1 MKRILFGFMLAMMT
15 LGGYAQVQAGAKL
28 DKGNAALKKDNGMT
42 KQELTTGKAGNS
54 VELQDK
60 AQQEERAIDQDIKR
74 SVAQNKGKSRK
85 IFGHDIFNS
94 KLLSF
99 EPNMNIATPANYVLG
114 PGDVVVINIYGGS
127 QKENTY
133 QISNEGTVT
142 VPGYG
147 PIRLSGLTVA
157 QANSR
162 LRKTLG
168 KRYRSS
174 NMSTSVSST
183 RSIRVNVMGEVS
195 VPGTYTLSAYATVFH
210 ALYQAGGINN
220 IGTLRNIKV
229 FRNGR
234 QVSVVDV
241 YEYIMNGRLAGN
253 VRLHD
258 NDVIIVGPY
267 ESLVDIAGA
276 VKRPMTYE
284 MRKNDNVATILNYA
298 GGFANDAYKGQ
309 IRLLRANGDEKT
321 VFNISQN
328 ELKSFKVMDGDALK
342 VDDMLDRYSNMVEVK
357 GAVFRPGLY
366 ELGKEVTSI
375 RSLVKMAQGLT
386 EDAYPEHAVI
396 HRLKDDRTKR
406 VIAVNIKDILDG
418 RAPDVQLKNED
429 VIFIPTE
436 ADKTKARTLTISG
449 EVQFPGTYEYA
460 ENQTIEDFIVQAGG
474 LTDAASTA
482 KVDVSRRIL
491 NPSATQ
497 AGNEIAKTYTFT
509 LQNGLLINPE
519 PGFFLQPYDQV
530 YVRRSPG
537 FEAQRNVTIT
547 GEALFPGE
555 YAMVRKDMR
564 LSDLVKTS
572 GGVSSYAYVKGAR
585 IERKMSEDEKLRMKS
600 ILKAMAHQNTKHD
613 SIIVDNV
620 VLGDTYYVGI
630 DLEKALAKPGCPEDL
645 ILRAGDKLFIPEY
658 NPTVHISGDVMFPNT
673 VSYVP
678 GKKTA
683 YYINQAGGY
692 GNRAK
697 KGKTFVVYQNGHVSV
712 KGKGKI
718 EPGCEVIV
726 PSRPDRKGI
735 DFSALVGMGTSLASL
750 ATVIV
755 ALTK

>member
-1 MKRILFGFMLAMMT
+1 MLAMMT

-42 KQELTTGKAGNS
+42 KQELTTGKAGKD

-60 AQQEERAIDQDIKR
+60 AQQEERAIDQDIKQ

-114 PGDVVVINIYGGS
+114 PGDAVVINIYGGS

-547 GEALFPGE
+547 GEALFPGA

-630 DLEKALAKPGCPEDL
+630 DLEKALAKPGCTEDL

-697 KGKTFVVYQNGHVSV
+697 KGKTFIVYQNGKVSV

-735 DFSALVGMGTSLASL
+735 DLSAFVGMGTSLASL

>member
-42 KQELTTGKAGNS
+42 KQELTTGKAGKD

-60 AQQEERAIDQDIKR
+60 AQQEERAIDQDIKQ

-547 GEALFPGE
+547 GEALFPGQ

-630 DLEKALAKPGCPEDL
+630 DLEKALAKPGCTEDL

-697 KGKTFVVYQNGHVSV
+697 KGKTFIVYQNGQVSV

-735 DFSALVGMGTSLASL
+735 DFSAFVGMGTSLASL